1 LGSNFIAPKYIQE
14 MLNGKQIVRTE
25 NPASRK
31 ALYGIGVAGL
41 GSSASLL
48 FAMAN
53 SINPAILP
61 VSIGLSSLVFGCFL
75 LRLYEAQRFFIE
87 LGEGFISCF
96 DRIDRFLI
104 SRTARFND
112 NGT

>member
-1 LGSNFIAPKYIQE
+1 

-25 NPASRK
+25 NPASRM

-61 VSIGLSSLVFGCFL
+61 VSIGLSSLVFGGASYYAYMRPKDSL
-75 LRLYEAQRFFIE
+75 LSWGRVLYPA
-87 LGEGFISCF
+87 
-96 DRIDRFLI
+96 LI
-104 SRTARFND
+104 GLIGS
-112 NGT
+112 